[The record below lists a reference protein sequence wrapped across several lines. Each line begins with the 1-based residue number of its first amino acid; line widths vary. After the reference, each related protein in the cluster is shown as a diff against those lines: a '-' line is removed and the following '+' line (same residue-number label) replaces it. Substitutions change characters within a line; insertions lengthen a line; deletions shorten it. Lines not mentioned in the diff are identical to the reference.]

1 MDNSLDC
8 PICLEQIS
16 NETLASTECNHCFHQ
31 LCIDKWLSTKYNCP
45 CCRNTIIEHD
55 EDDDDYD
62 DVPPLLEYNDVYP
75 LHEYSYLYPLPE
87 YNHVYPLPEY
97 NNVYPLPEYNNVYP
111 LPEYNNVYP
120 SLDQNNE
127 LNNSHEPFVYSIG
140 IFDFNMHYNE
150 DSIISSINEDNNQN
164 LIDSDDDD
172 IPDLINNITNETI
185 VD

>member
-1 MDNSLDC
+1 MEDSLDC

-55 EDDDDYD
+55 DD
-62 DVPPLLEYNDVYP
+62 DVPSLLEYNDVYP
-75 LHEYSYLYPLPE
+75 LSEYNHVYPLHEYNNVYPLPE
-87 YNHVYPLPEY
+87 YNHVYPLYELI
-97 NNVYPLPEYNNVYP
+97 N
-111 LPEYNNVYP
+111 
-120 SLDQNNE
+120 QNNE
-127 LNNSHEPFVYSIG
+127 LNYSQEPFVYSIG

-164 LIDSDDDD
+164 SMDSDDDD